1 MDTIAPV
8 DTLAPGFRDSLSV
21 DLSRVKISSD
31 GLDAEVEYG
40 AADSMWFDVKKK
52 QLHLYGEAFVKYT
65 SIDLKAG
72 YILLDYD
79 NNEVSAEEFAD
90 STGQLAGLPEFKDG
104 EQEFSATKLRYN
116 FRSKKGLI
124 YEARTKQQDLF
135 VLGEKA
141 KFVGSPNADTTGKDG
156 RTIDPAK

>member
-1 MDTIAPV
+1 
-8 DTLAPGFRDSLSV
+8 
-21 DLSRVKISSD
+21 
-31 GLDAEVEYG
+31 
-40 AADSMWFDVKKK
+40 MWFDVKKK

-72 YILLDYD
+72 YILLDYEK
-79 NNEVSAEEFAD
+79 NEVSAEEFAD

-141 KFVGSPNADTTGKDG
+141 KFVGSPNADTTGKAQNTVYNQNASDDL
-156 RTIDPAK
+156 RRPAPALRHPDQKTESYT